1 MRPSKESLLDFFKEV
16 DTDFHPTLSEKTD
29 LSLYADKILR
39 NAILFCEFSSS
50 GKIKG
55 LVVMYANDY
64 EKKYAY
70 IPLVAV
76 SPAYR
81 RLGLGHKMLVEAL
94 NYVKSLDGKI
104 LSVGIHT
111 NNPIAYKLY
120 QKLAFEY
127 VSDCDN
133 RFYLEYHL

>member
-1 MRPSKESLLDFFKEV
+1 
-16 DTDFHPTLSEKTD
+16 
-29 LSLYADKILR
+29 
-39 NAILFCEFSSS
+39 
-50 GKIKG
+50 
-55 LVVMYANDY
+55 
-64 EKKYAY
+64 
-70 IPLVAV
+70 
-76 SPAYR
+76 
-81 RLGLGHKMLVEAL
+81 MLVEAL
-94 NYVKSLDGKI
+94 DYIKSLDGKI